1 MSNTKNLYDENAVKK
16 IKDLVEDIKFCM
28 FCTKVTN
35 LPFKTRP
42 MTTMDVDDD
51 GNLWF
56 FSNTVSDK
64 NDEIKTNDIVQL
76 LYAKNADS
84 EFLTITGRAEISKD
98 RQKIDELWTS
108 MVKAYFPD
116 GKDDP
121 DLSVIKVIPDEAYYW
136 DTVHGKMITILEMA
150 TSALTGDKFEGGV
163 EGNIKV

>member
-121 DLSVIKVIPDEAYYW
+121 DLSVIKVIPEEAYYW